1 MHKCVP
7 DVVLWFLFFQK
18 FRKPKIADNM
28 IYLEWHVLWIE
39 AKQIFL
45 KSLQNYAGV
54 FNFSSKVPWQMGAS
68 LIFTLTKTL
77 LQVLFILRKH
87 FTFFFKT

>member
-1 MHKCVP
+1 
-7 DVVLWFLFFQK
+7 
-18 FRKPKIADNM
+18 M

-39 AKQIFL
+39 AKQMFL

-54 FNFSSKVPWQMGAS
+54 LNFSSKVPWQMDAS
-68 LIFTLTKTL
+68 FIFTLTKTL

-87 FTFFFKT
+87 FTFFFQDMRCE